1 LQRKTSVSCRIY
13 SNVGLSLCVQ
23 SHFLRWTQCATI
35 GASRRL
41 KGDVMAFTMRA
52 EWKDEPV
59 SITGASYVEP
69 SATDPIK
76 PGQRIAHLFPRAVM
90 EEYVLQRVTE
100 RVWWVSR
107 HFYGSLFYV
116 GKRGVLLLDPFL
128 GGADATLAAIA
139 SVTPLPVT
147 AVAYSHFHADHVGG
161 ARRTSTSTCRTWRR
175 SSRSSMSTSRARPR
189 SPTCR

>member
-1 LQRKTSVSCRIY
+1 
-13 SNVGLSLCVQ
+13 
-23 SHFLRWTQCATI
+23 
-35 GASRRL
+35 
-41 KGDVMAFTMRA
+41 MAFTMRD

-59 SITGASYVEP
+59 STTGATYVEP

-76 PGQRIAHLFPRAVM
+76 PGQRVAHLFPRAVM
-90 EEYVLQRVTE
+90 EEYVLQRVTG

-139 SVTPLPVT
+139 LSVASAPPRKG
-147 AVAYSHFHADHVGG
+147 S
-161 ARRTSTSTCRTWRR
+161 
-175 SSRSSMSTSRARPR
+175 SSRTPR
-189 SPTCR
+189 FPT